1 MSEIVK
7 RLYEEKFAPGT
18 FQSAIIL
25 SFAIAMALMGE
36 KMGACMLV
44 LGFKVGIACMNRD

>member
-7 RLYEEKFAPGT
+7 RLYEKKIAPGT

-25 SFAIAMALMGE
+25 SVAIVMALMGE

-44 LGFKVGIACMNRD
+44 LGFEVGISCINRN